1 MENNKVTYDELKNGL
16 VANGLITND
25 SEEAAER
32 KVNNAWQNIVCGKM
46 WIKDCCIDEKGN
58 YSYVINFIN
67 ICGKE
72 TSYEKSTI
80 N

>member
-46 WIKDCCIDEKGN
+46 WIKDCCMK
-58 YSYVINFIN
+58 
-67 ICGKE
+67 KE
-72 TSYEKSTI
+72 I
-80 N
+80 ILML

>member
-1 MENNKVTYDELKNGL
+1 
-16 VANGLITND
+16 
-25 SEEAAER
+25 
-32 KVNNAWQNIVCGKM
+32 M

-72 TSYEKSTI
+72 ISIVVPRAKFKAAYLSKLINEKGGYVYDDRLLYMYFFSE
-80 N
+80 